1 MLILGVSSVPPAVH
15 VSSSPVGWLLLT
27 MATQHVRGNTQPL
40 PCVKPREAILLNVPS
55 FNVPESRC
63 VKQGAILR
71 VEGRELTWE
80 RCGSWS
86 PGPWASEEG
95 GLGILSTAP
104 FRALF
109 CELAGPLLPLA
120 QATSQFAGEPGV
132 CIFKLAVI
140 STPGEKRR
148 QKGSFVLGLS
158 FWAWMPR
165 YPCSSLDFLKWR
177 RMPAS
182 PEPDHDHQKFGLV
195 QWEKK
200 KPTKNCVQ
208 VSIICGRL
216 KGLSGS
222 RDSTWWNVCI
232 LGLSWTVW
240 VTAGVGQKDQTA
252 GTRRRGRSTE
262 GAGIA
267 SCALHG
273 GPGQH
278 RGQPVPVRLPEDRAT
293 PGPVSHHGW
302 HFSVAADCVCLH
314 TEYVHPEVTGRVSQ
328 GRPGW
333 MALWHWLL
341 QVLLPKTASPAL
353 EMLPRPGVNQPSFPT
368 SRNELSFYH
377 LTDGEPTFSLIMVR
391 YSRVPEK
398 GT

>member
-1 MLILGVSSVPPAVH
+1 MFLKVDVLNKEPSSVWKEGSWPGRDAAAGPLGREPAKRVAWA
-15 VSSSPVGWLLLT
+15 SSPQHLL
-27 MATQHVRGNTQPL
+27 G
-40 PCVKPREAILLNVPS
+40 PCSVSWPVPS
-55 FNVPESRC
+55 CHWHRLPPNLLESLAS
-63 VKQGAILR
+63 VFLNLLSFPHR
-71 VEGRELTWE
+71 VRREGKRDHL
-80 RCGSWS
+80 SLD
-86 PGPWASEEG
+86 WASELGCQDIPVAPWTFWNEG
-95 GLGILSTAP
+95 GCQLALSP
-104 FRALF
+104 
-109 CELAGPLLPLA
+109 
-120 QATSQFAGEPGV
+120 
-132 CIFKLAVI
+132 I
-140 STPGEKRR
+140 
-148 QKGSFVLGLS
+148 
-158 FWAWMPR
+158 MN
-165 YPCSSLDFLKWR
+165 
-177 RMPAS
+177 
-182 PEPDHDHQKFGLV
+182 HQKFGLV

-262 GAGIA
+262 GVGIA